1 GSVKLTDKLH
11 PLPDS
16 HTIHTARG
24 TVIHAMGEALLLDPT
39 EGFVVGAQWGKW
51 EEVGEFNDHKVDID
65 MINMAMEYADAVEE
79 MQRRMMKKRST
90 MMVEERDMWDDDLY
104 GTPDCVLVDYDR
116 VVVIDLKTGSHLVS
130 PVENYQLMIY
140 AGMVLKTLGLLDV
153 WKKVRL
159 VIVQPPD
166 ERDPV
171 KMWDT
176 NTVEIAAFMEKVEE
190 AMVSDHLAAGEWCK
204 YCPVAASCT
213 IKHELAVN
221 AASLSL
227 DGLSPEGWAKALHY
241 AELLD
246 PWITSVWKRSTQL
259 AATAGLT
266 VPGYKLVN
274 KTGRLTWKDKEE
286 AEKVLMEFMGD
297 APAKVYNELS
307 LRTPTQLKK
316 ELKEFVDGSVID
328 ELSERPD
335 RGYALVQESDKR
347 EAVESP
353 ANLLAAAKQL
363 ELFNT

>member
-1 GSVKLTDKLH
+1 GSIKLADKLH

-39 EGFVVGAQWGKW
+39 EGFVKGAQWGKW
-51 EEVGEFNDHKVDID
+51 EEVGEFNDHKVDNDMID
-65 MINMAMEYADAVEE
+65 MAIAYAKAVWDMETATSAML
-79 MQRRMMKKRST
+79 
-90 MMVEERDMWDDDLY
+90 VEERAKWDDDLY
-104 GTPDCVLVDYDR
+104 GTADCVLIDDER
-116 VVVIDLKTGSHLVS
+116 VTVIDLKTGSHLVS

-140 AGMVLKTLGLLDV
+140 AAMVLKDLGYMDV

-171 KMWDT
+171 KVWDT

-190 AMVSDHLAAGEWCK
+190 AMTSDHLAAGEWCR

-213 IKHELAVN
+213 VKHELAVN

-246 PWITSVWKRSTQL
+246 PWIKSVHTRSTQL

-274 KTGRLTWKDKEE
+274 KTGWLTWKDAEE
-286 AEKVLMEFMGD
+286 AGKVLEKVMSATPG
-297 APAKVYNELS
+297 KVYNEPV

-316 ELKEFVDGSVID
+316 ELREFVDGSVID

-335 RGYALVQESDKR
+335 RGFALVQESDKR

-363 ELFNT
+363 DLFNT